1 MPGVAAVIL
10 LSTAAFLRFLQK
22 REIISKKGLTYDYL
36 YAKLAEL
43 PKTAG
48 VL

>member
-10 LSTAAFLRFLQK
+10 LSAAAFLRFLQK
-22 REIISKKGLTYDYL
+22 RKIISKRGLTYHSL
-36 YAKLAEL
+36 YAKLAKL